1 MRAMEKVLILTSY
14 DHIYA
19 YAVANLLRRHKSIEI
34 IQRNLTN
41 EALLTK
47 LTQELRPNALIVNQ
61 VLFAEHAFGIIESM
75 VAVPKMKLFILNE
88 KENFIQVVSQ
98 KVVPIKS
105 GRDLVSEILS
115 EPSRLPIEA

>member
-1 MRAMEKVLILTSY
+1 MCAMERVLILTSY

-47 LTQELRPNALIVNQ
+47 LTHELKPSAMIVNQ
-61 VLFAEHAFGIIESM
+61 ILFSQHAAGIIESM
-75 VAVPKMKLFILNE
+75 VAVPAMKLFILNE
-88 KENFIQVVSQ
+88 KENLVQVVSQ
-98 KVVPIKS
+98 NIVPIQS
-105 GRDLVSEILS
+105 GKDLVKEILS
-115 EPSRLPIEA
+115 EPAKVPVKA

>member
-1 MRAMEKVLILTSY
+1 MERVLILTSY

-47 LTQELRPNALIVNQ
+47 LTQELRPTALIVNQ

-75 VAVPKMKLFILNE
+75 VTIPEMKLFILNE

-98 KVVPIKS
+98 KIVQITTGK
-105 GRDLVSEILS
+105 DLVSEILS
-115 EPSRLPIEA
+115 DPSRLPIKA